1 MADEVLVAVEA
12 GIATVTLNRPDQRNA
27 MNTALLQGLRSAI
40 DSLDERRDV
49 RVVVVKGAGPAF
61 CSGMDLKEM
70 DRRGGEADP
79 EGNVVEVLRRVE
91 ASRHPT
97 IAALHGD
104 AIAGGCELA
113 LHCDLRVAAEPVR
126 LGMPLARIGL
136 VIPFLLNQ
144 KLVEIIG
151 PAHTRHLLLTGQTV
165 DARRAYEIGMVHQVV
180 GGRRA
185 ARRGAGARAPH
196 RGQRA
201 AGAGRHQGEHPADDL
216 GPRRHRPRRPR
227 RGGQP
232 RAHQRGRAG
241 GPARHAR
248 EAEARLPGGV
258 APQRGGPPAIRP
270 ATARATGSSEAASA
284 SRVRP
289 WSTAS
294 RFWLSLALPSSRSI
308 GISNATIPRCMP
320 AT

>member
-70 DRRGGEADP
+70 EERRGAQGDP
-79 EGNVVEVLRRVE
+79 EGGVIEVLGRVE
-91 ASRHPT
+91 RSKHPT
-97 IAALHGD
+97 IAMVHGD

-151 PAHTRHLLLTGQTV
+151 PAHTRHLLFTGQTV

-180 GGRRA
+180 GAAELPAAVQALARRIADNAPLALAGIKASIQRTISARDGIAHGDLDAAANRARTSADAQEGRRA
-185 ARRGAGARAPH
+185 MLEKRKPAFRG
-196 RGQRA
+196 
-201 AGAGRHQGEHPADDL
+201 E
-216 GPRRHRPRRPR
+216 
-227 RGGQP
+227 
-232 RAHQRGRAG
+232 
-241 GPARHAR
+241 
-248 EAEARLPGGV
+248 
-258 APQRGGPPAIRP
+258 
-270 ATARATGSSEAASA
+270 
-284 SRVRP
+284 
-289 WSTAS
+289 
-294 RFWLSLALPSSRSI
+294 
-308 GISNATIPRCMP
+308 
-320 AT
+320 